1 MSAGHC
7 ARAQHPHLT
16 LADVR
21 GVIRLR
27 FSRTRRSPGRVGNCG
42 AASTAHERCPRGPGA
57 AVNEVMA
64 NYTGPKVKLS
74 RRVGVPI
81 ADLTKHTAKRQ
92 LNPPGMHGF
101 RGRRLRDY
109 GVRLNEKQKLRY
121 HYNVLERQ
129 FRKYLREA
137 SGAKGNTGEVLLRTL
152 EQRLDN
158 VIRRLG
164 WARSIWS
171 ARQLVN
177 HGHVLVNGRKND
189 IPSRQVKVG
198 DQITLKQKIQKVV
211 RESME
216 SMAGHEVPAW
226 LSFDPSTLT
235 AAVNAVPTSDQV
247 PFDVS
252 MNLIIE
258 FYR

>member
-1 MSAGHC
+1 
-7 ARAQHPHLT
+7 
-16 LADVR
+16 
-21 GVIRLR
+21 
-27 FSRTRRSPGRVGNCG
+27 
-42 AASTAHERCPRGPGA
+42 
-57 AVNEVMA
+57 MA

-81 ADLTKHTAKRQ
+81 ADIPKHTSKRQ
-92 LNPPGMHGF
+92 LNPPGMHGY

-129 FRKYLREA
+129 FRKYIAVA
-137 SGAKGNTGEVLLRTL
+137 SRTKGNTGEVLMRLL

-164 WARSIWS
+164 WARTIWA
-171 ARQLVN
+171 ARQLVG
-177 HGHVLVNGRKND
+177 HGHVLVNGRKTD
-189 IPSRQVKVG
+189 CPSYQVEPGDKV
-198 DQITLKQKIQKVV
+198 TLKPKVHGLV
-211 RESME
+211 RENME
-216 SMAGHEVPAW
+216 SMAGLQVPGW

-235 AAVNAVPTSDQV
+235 ADVQTLPTSDQI
-247 PFDVS
+247 PFDVN
-252 MNLIIE
+252 MNLIVE

>member
-1 MSAGHC
+1 
-7 ARAQHPHLT
+7 
-16 LADVR
+16 
-21 GVIRLR
+21 
-27 FSRTRRSPGRVGNCG
+27 
-42 AASTAHERCPRGPGA
+42 
-57 AVNEVMA
+57 MA

-81 ADLTKHTAKRQ
+81 VDLPKHTARRQ

-129 FRKYLREA
+129 FRKYLA
-137 SGAKGNTGEVLLRTL
+137 NAQSAKGNTGEALMRIL

-158 VIRRLG
+158 VIRRMG
-164 WARSIWS
+164 WARSIWA
-171 ARQLVN
+171 ARQIVS
-177 HGHVLVNGRKND
+177 HGHVLVNGRKVD
-189 IPSRQVKVG
+189 RPSFQISVG
-198 DQITLKQKIQKVV
+198 DVITLKADIQKLI
-211 RESME
+211 RENME

-226 LSFDPSTLT
+226 LNFDPSTLT
-235 AAVNAVPTSDQV
+235 ASAIAVPTSDQV
-247 PFDVS
+247 PFDVN
-252 MNLIIE
+252 MNLIVE